1 MWCRL
6 GVQLRASESKL
17 GFRPAA
23 QELAKPGGRNAAF
36 ARMATLAYLRQ
47 SSQEVLMCYAHVMF
61 GLQPDATVARQGRT
75 LAMLA
80 NEHDRRGRPV
90 STGP

>member
-1 MWCRL
+1 
-6 GVQLRASESKL
+6 
-17 GFRPAA
+17 
-23 QELAKPGGRNAAF
+23 
-36 ARMATLAYLRQ
+36 
-47 SSQEVLMCYAHVMF
+47 MCYAHVMF